1 MNAEA
6 NTNQANST
14 YSAPKPVVA
23 AEGTPEFLKLVADK
37 LATEGE
43 VLVQTDEALGSN
55 AQPIKPTVH

>member
-6 NTNQANST
+6 NTNQAS
-14 YSAPKPVVA
+14 KPVVA